1 MRNTHLDLIDRLK
14 KLYKYLR
21 DEMWSKRNR
30 ELPLDELIFDRWEKA
45 RRLGF
50 GKGTSV
56 YHNSYIYGNVKVGEN
71 TWIGPFT
78 VLDGEGILEIGDS
91 CSISSGVQ
99 IYTHNSV
106 KWAISGGK
114 EFYEKKTVKIG
125 NCCFIGANSVI
136 KDGVSIGDHS
146 VVGACSFVNKE
157 VPPYSIVAGTPA
169 KIVGNVVVDDKGN
182 ISFKYNKEQPAN
194 Q

>member
-21 DEMWSKRNR
+21 DEMWSKKNR

-56 YHNSYIYGNVKVGEN
+56 YHNSYIYGNVKVGKN

-169 KIVGNVVVDDKGN
+169 KIVGNVVVDNKGN
-182 ISFKYNKEQPAN
+182 ISFKYNKEQPAI
-194 Q
+194 

>member
-182 ISFKYNKEQPAN
+182 ISFKYNKEQPAI

>member
-1 MRNTHLDLIDRLK
+1 MRNIHLDLIDRLK

-78 VLDGEGILEIGDS
+78 ILDGEGILEIGDS

-136 KDGVSIGDHS
+136 RDGASIGDHS

-157 VPPYSIVAGTPA
+157 IPPYSIVIGTPA

-182 ISFKYNKEQPAN
+182 ISFKYNKEQPAI
-194 Q
+194 

>member
-21 DEMWSKRNR
+21 DEMWSKKNR

>member
-56 YHNSYIYGNVKVGEN
+56 YHNSYIYGNVKVGKN

-78 VLDGEGILEIGDS
+78 VLDGEGTLEIGDS

-125 NCCFIGANSVI
+125 NSCFIGANSVI
-136 KDGVSIGDHS
+136 RDGASIGDHS

-157 VPPYSIVAGTPA
+157 IPPYSIVVGTPA

>member
-21 DEMWSKRNR
+21 DEMWSKKNR

-56 YHNSYIYGNVKVGEN
+56 YHNSYIYGNVKVGKN

-125 NCCFIGANSVI
+125 NSCFIGANSVI
-136 KDGVSIGDHS
+136 RDGASIGDHS

-157 VPPYSIVAGTPA
+157 IPPYSIVVGTPA

>member
-21 DEMWSKRNR
+21 DEMWSKKNR

-56 YHNSYIYGNVKVGEN
+56 YHNSYIYGNVKVGKN

-99 IYTHNSV
+99 IYTHNSA

>member
-21 DEMWSKRNR
+21 DEMWSKKNR

-78 VLDGEGILEIGDS
+78 ILDGEGILEIGDS

>member
-21 DEMWSKRNR
+21 DEMWSKKNR

-78 VLDGEGILEIGDS
+78 ILDGEGILEIGDS

-182 ISFKYNKEQPAN
+182 ISFKYNKEQPAI

>member
-21 DEMWSKRNR
+21 DEMWSKKNR

-78 VLDGEGILEIGDS
+78 ILDGEGILEIGDS

-157 VPPYSIVAGTPA
+157 IPPYSIVVGTPA

>member
-21 DEMWSKRNR
+21 DEMWSKKNR

-78 VLDGEGILEIGDS
+78 ILDGEGILEIGDS

-157 VPPYSIVAGTPA
+157 IPPYSIVVGTPA

-182 ISFKYNKEQPAN
+182 ISFKYNKEQPAI

>member
-21 DEMWSKRNR
+21 DEMWSKKNR

-56 YHNSYIYGNVKVGEN
+56 YHNSYIYGNVKVGKN

-136 KDGVSIGDHS
+136 RDGVSIGDHS

-182 ISFKYNKEQPAN
+182 ISFKYNKEQPAI

>member
-1 MRNTHLDLIDRLK
+1 
-14 KLYKYLR
+14 
-21 DEMWSKRNR
+21 
-30 ELPLDELIFDRWEKA
+30 
-45 RRLGF
+45 LGF

-106 KWAISGGK
+106 KWTISGGK

-125 NCCFIGANSVI
+125 NFCFIGANSVI
-136 KDGVSIGDHS
+136 RDGVSIGDHS

-157 VPPYSIVAGTPA
+157 IPPYSIVVGTPA

>member
-21 DEMWSKRNR
+21 DEMWSKKNR

-78 VLDGEGILEIGDS
+78 ILDGEGILEIGDS

-125 NCCFIGANSVI
+125 NSCFIGANSVI

-182 ISFKYNKEQPAN
+182 ISFKYNKEQPAI

>member
-21 DEMWSKRNR
+21 DEMWSKKNR

-56 YHNSYIYGNVKVGEN
+56 YHNSYIYGNVKVGKN

-182 ISFKYNKEQPAN
+182 ISFKYNKEQPAI

>member
-21 DEMWSKRNR
+21 DEMWSKKNR

-78 VLDGEGILEIGDS
+78 ILDGEGILEIGDS

-136 KDGVSIGDHS
+136 RDGASIGDHS

-157 VPPYSIVAGTPA
+157 IPPYSIVIGTPA

-182 ISFKYNKEQPAN
+182 ISFKYNKEQPAI
-194 Q
+194 

>member
-71 TWIGPFT
+71 TWIGLFT
-78 VLDGEGILEIGDS
+78 VLDGEGILEIRDS

-114 EFYEKKTVKIG
+114 DFMKRKLLR
-125 NCCFIGANSVI
+125 
-136 KDGVSIGDHS
+136 
-146 VVGACSFVNKE
+146 
-157 VPPYSIVAGTPA
+157 
-169 KIVGNVVVDDKGN
+169 
-182 ISFKYNKEQPAN
+182 
-194 Q
+194 

>member
-1 MRNTHLDLIDRLK
+1 MRNIHLDLIDRLK

-78 VLDGEGILEIGDS
+78 VLDGEGVLEIGDS

-182 ISFKYNKEQPAN
+182 ISFKYNKEQPAI

>member
-1 MRNTHLDLIDRLK
+1 MRNTHLDLVDRLK

-56 YHNSYIYGNVKVGEN
+56 YHNSYIYGNVKVGKN

-78 VLDGEGILEIGDS
+78 VLDGEGTLEIGDS

-125 NCCFIGANSVI
+125 NSCFIGANSVI
-136 KDGVSIGDHS
+136 RDGASIGDHS

-157 VPPYSIVAGTPA
+157 IPPYSIVVGTPA

-182 ISFKYNKEQPAN
+182 ISFKYNKEQPAI

>member
-21 DEMWSKRNR
+21 DEMWSKKNR

-78 VLDGEGILEIGDS
+78 ILDGEGILEIGDS

-125 NCCFIGANSVI
+125 NSCFIGANSVI
-136 KDGVSIGDHS
+136 RDGASIGDHS

-157 VPPYSIVAGTPA
+157 IPPYSIVIGTPA

-182 ISFKYNKEQPAN
+182 ISFKYNKEQPAI
-194 Q
+194 

>member
-56 YHNSYIYGNVKVGEN
+56 YHNSYIYGNVKVGKN

-78 VLDGEGILEIGDS
+78 VLDGEGTLEIGNS

-125 NCCFIGANSVI
+125 NFCFIGANSVI
-136 KDGVSIGDHS
+136 RDGVSIGDYS

-157 VPPYSIVAGTPA
+157 IPPYSIVVGTPA

-182 ISFKYNKEQPAN
+182 ISFRYNKGQPAN

>member
-21 DEMWSKRNR
+21 DEMWSKKNR

-182 ISFKYNKEQPAN
+182 ISFKYNKEQPAI

>member
-56 YHNSYIYGNVKVGEN
+56 YHNSYIYGNVKVGKN

-78 VLDGEGILEIGDS
+78 VLDGEGTLEIGDS

-125 NCCFIGANSVI
+125 NFCFIYANSVI
-136 KDGVSIGDHS
+136 RDGVSIGDYS

-157 VPPYSIVAGTPA
+157 IPPYSIVIGTPA